1 MLGSDIPIELMRVK
15 QVAQLLSDGAQ
26 VVLVDVRSR
35 QEYLIRHIKGA
46 LSIPID
52 SIDARTRE
60 IPRDGLVVLY
70 WACPHELASLAY
82 KKLYAKGYRNLRVL
96 DEGIPGWVEQGY
108 PTEGWRASDD
118 TPVGDRPSYRYP
130 PLLRPWRSTAVST

>member
-1 MLGSDIPIELMRVK
+1 MRLRWIASVVLTLVLVAGLSLGGQTPMPGGDIPIELIRVK

-26 VVLVDVRSR
+26 VALVDVRSR

-52 SIDARTRE
+52 SIEARTRE

-70 WACPHELASLAY
+70 
-82 KKLYAKGYRNLRVL
+82 
-96 DEGIPGWVEQGY
+96 
-108 PTEGWRASDD
+108 
-118 TPVGDRPSYRYP
+118 
-130 PLLRPWRSTAVST
+130 